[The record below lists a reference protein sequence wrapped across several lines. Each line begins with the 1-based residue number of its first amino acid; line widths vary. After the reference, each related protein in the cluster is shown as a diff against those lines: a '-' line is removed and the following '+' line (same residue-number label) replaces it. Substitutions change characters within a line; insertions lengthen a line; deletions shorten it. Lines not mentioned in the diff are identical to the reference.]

1 MSLSASSLRAVSMM
15 IGTVENC
22 LICWHAPSPS
32 SFGIM
37 RSSKITA
44 YSPWRAMSTA
54 VSPS

>member
-1 MSLSASSLRAVSMM
+1 MSLTASSLRAVSMM

-22 LICWHAPSPS
+22 RICWHAPSPS